1 MGQNHLVRK
10 KRETGPDCR
19 IDRGSGALYS
29 GIMSETMSETV
40 KTLQR
45 DTFYMK
51 RALRLAKKGR
61 GKTSPNPMVGAVV
74 VRGDAVSG
82 EGYHHAAGEPHA
94 EVLALAVAGAR
105 AKGAT
110 LYTTLEPCCHTKKR
124 TGPCTDVIIQS
135 GITRVVSAMKD
146 PNPMVLGKGFEVL
159 QQAGIEVVHGLL
171 QTEATQLNE
180 VFIKCMSTGMPFV
193 TLKAAMTL
201 DGRIAT
207 ASGASKWISGEK
219 ARKEVD
225 HLRAEANGVLV
236 GIGTVRADDPM
247 LNLRTIKGV
256 HPMRI
261 VIDPML
267 KIPLSSKLVTTALAT
282 PTLVLTTSKAAPER
296 IGFLS
301 TAGVTVTVLPE
312 QNGAILFEDIL
323 NHLGKIG
330 VTHLLIEGGA
340 GVNGMALRS
349 GLVDRIIVYISPR
362 FLCGSDALGMVTGKA
377 VPYLDAAVALEDVK
391 VRRVGGDIR
400 VTGRFRK

>member
-1 MGQNHLVRK
+1 
-10 KRETGPDCR
+10 
-19 IDRGSGALYS
+19 
-29 GIMSETMSETV
+29 
-40 KTLQR
+40 
-45 DTFYMK
+45 
-51 RALRLAKKGR
+51 
-61 GKTSPNPMVGAVV
+61 MVGAVV
-74 VRGDAVSG
+74 VRDDAVAG
-82 EGYHHAAGEPHA
+82 EGYHHAVGEPHA

-135 GITRVVSAMKD
+135 GITRVVSAIKD
-146 PNPMVLGKGFEVL
+146 PNPMVFGKGFEML

-171 QTEATQLNE
+171 QTEAAQLNE

-207 ASGASKWISGEK
+207 ASGASKWITGEK

-225 HLRAEANGVLV
+225 HLRAEADGVLV
-236 GIGTVRADDPM
+236 GIGTVRTDDPM
-247 LNLRTIKGV
+247 LNLRTVKGV

-267 KIPLSSKLVTTALAT
+267 NIPLSSKLVTTALVT
-282 PTLVLTTSKAAPER
+282 PTLVLTTNKAALER
-296 IGFLS
+296 IAFLS
-301 TAGVTVTVLPE
+301 TAGVRVTVLPE
-312 QNGAILFEDIL
+312 QNGMILFEDIL

-330 VTHLLIEGGA
+330 ITHLLIEGGA

-349 GLVDRIIVYISPR
+349 ALVDRVIMYISPR
-362 FLCGSDALGMVTGKA
+362 FLCGSDALGVVTGKA
-377 VPYLDAAVALEDVK
+377 MSHLDAAIALEHVK

-400 VTGRFRK
+400 VEGRLRKETVVQNKHGH